1 MISVTN
7 RPKAA
12 SVPVYQS
19 KTGSA
24 QTEKNRSAHAP
35 AQAEDEITLSQA
47 ARAAMAKQAAEPVE
61 GPEGV
66 PEEKPQ
72 LPEAMPF
79 PSFSVAF
86 SKVTEGYSN
95 QIRDYYA
102 KEHGENLNHEDPY
115 VHIWNKYKNPESPD
129 FRGCMSEDER
139 AWAYDHEL
147 NLLSGG
153 RNLQI
158 SNPYVFP
165 EGAPTLASAAAEANR
180 ACREELNLALQ
191 DILAKNEIELPE
203 GAALSLTVDETY
215 TIHVEGLEDEELTAA
230 LEKALNQGENGRNLY
245 SHLKVSVPG
254 DDSLSIDYKDGRLA
268 PLEDGREWDAEALR
282 EVKKQ
287 AGPVWTRYSPVYDPC
302 QGPMTDQILSLN
314 PETVHYTQEQMDR
327 FCSAVRMGVRQAVEE
342 YRLQRTTLK
351 DIPFSSDPEEEGPG
365 VPETPEAPG
374 TSKPSEPETPES
386 SRPVVPAGSVLAA
399 RTAAVPA
406 AANHADEDDLIY
418 VFGEEETAESKPAET
433 EEESAISHVLR
444 EEAKLIDAKR
454 AIVEAYYAKQNAENR
469 RFPNPMVHIA
479 DKYINYDSPYFRSD
493 MTEMER
499 KISYEQEQTYLYGG
513 RLGLYHYDIA
523 LMNDGGAPACTMEI
537 EVSNTV
543 RSQAQQWISDKLR
556 EAGITLPEGSS
567 FTLNVNPY
575 DYKISVL
582 GLQYEELTKALEDAL
597 NAGKAGKNLYAHIEF
612 CNPAVLP
619 VPAFHVEGMP
629 VYSQYSN
636 ANVWKRSLFLTVEK
650 WTGYDIRTL
659 ERRDGTF
666 WTPDG
671 KDLWNVLSAADIPDK
686 YETLKAHSAIYRQLA
701 RDGWDNTPDAVR
713 SLTWKDGKLYQPD
726 ELQGARTESDWQAQV
741 IQMEDERW
749 AAHLAQRQVTLR
761 KEAAE
766 RAAGLVS
773 RNHFGYR
780 HNREFSDAELM
791 RHRPV

>member
-1 MISVTN
+1 MISVNN
-7 RPKAA
+7 RPKA
-12 SVPVYQS
+12 V
-19 KTGSA
+19 SA
-24 QTEKNRSAHAP
+24 PIYPPKAGAAQVEKNRNVHAP
-35 AQAEDEITLSQA
+35 AQAEDEITLSRE

-66 PEEKPQ
+66 PEEKPEV
-72 LPEAMPF
+72 PETMPF
-79 PSFSVAF
+79 PSFSQAF
-86 SKVTEGYSN
+86 NKVTEGYSN

-102 KEHGENLNHEDPY
+102 KEHEENLAQDDPY
-115 VHIWNKYKNPESPD
+115 VYIWNKYKNPESPD

-153 RNLQI
+153 ENLQI
-158 SNPYVFP
+158 GNPYVFP
-165 EGAPTLASAAAEANR
+165 EGAPTLADAAVEANR

-191 DILAKNEIELPE
+191 DILTKHEIQLPE
-203 GAALSLTVDETY
+203 GAAFSLTVDETY
-215 TIHVEGLEDEELTAA
+215 TIHAEGLEGEELTAA
-230 LEKALNQGENGRNLY
+230 LEKALNQGENGKNLY

-254 DDSLSIDYKDGRLA
+254 GDSLRIDYKDGRLA
-268 PLEDGREWDAEALR
+268 PLEDGQKWDGEALR
-282 EVKKQ
+282 EIKKQ
-287 AGPVWTRYSPVYDPC
+287 AGPVWTRYSPAYDPH
-302 QGPMTDQILSLN
+302 QGPMNKQILSLN
-314 PETVHYTQEQMDR
+314 PEAVHYTQEQMDR

-342 YRLQRTTLK
+342 YRLQRTSLK
-351 DIPFSSDPEEEGPG
+351 DIPFPSDSEEPGPG
-365 VPETPEAPG
+365 VPESQETPG
-374 TSKPSEPETPES
+374 TSEPSEPESPES

-399 RTAAVPA
+399 RTAAAPA
-406 AANHADEDDLIY
+406 AANHAAEDDLIY
-418 VFGEEETAESKPAET
+418 VFGEEETVESKPAEV
-433 EEESAISHVLR
+433 EEESAISHFLC
-444 EEAKLIDAKR
+444 ESAKINDAKR
-454 AIVEAYYAKQNAENR
+454 AIVEAYYAKQNAENM
-469 RFPNPMVHIA
+469 RFPDPMVHIA
-479 DKYINYDSPYFRSD
+479 DKYIYYDSPYFRSD

-499 KISYEQEQTYLYGG
+499 KISYEQEQAYLYGWH
-513 RLGLYHYDIA
+513 LDLNYYDIA
-523 LMNDGGAPACTMEI
+523 LINDGGLPACTMEI
-537 EVSNTV
+537 EASNTV

-556 EAGITLPEGSS
+556 ETGITLPEGSS

-597 NAGKAGKNLYAHIEF
+597 NVGKTGKNLYAHIEF

-619 VPAFHVEGMP
+619 VPTFHVEGMP

-686 YETLKAHSAIYRQLA
+686 YETLEAHSAIYRQLA
-701 RDGWDNTPDAVR
+701 RDGWDSTPDAVR

-741 IQMEDERW
+741 IQMEDKRW

-766 RAAGLVS
+766 RAAGLIS
-773 RNHFGYR
+773 RNHFGRR
-780 HNREFSDAELM
+780 HNQEFSDEELM